1 MVTSGAS
8 NPAFSDSTND
18 YRKKKAFRFKPK
30 HDIVLLNTIK
40 QFMPWAAV
48 HGYVREVWASA
59 ADAFSLSMRE
69 KFTKLDQCFGE
80 DGNKDFA
87 SISALSGIGA
97 VFHVNHIACKR
108 RFDTLLDAHRR
119 RDLDSL
125 RASGSEEECCE
136 REQLLL
142 DIDRLISTHDEW
154 RKNNRTRKTSSNSSS
169 HCDESFPYLSGAAE
183 ALLDSSPLELTK
195 KSPDI
200 LEKTSRI
207 STRDNDDQ
215 YVGRSHDSGD
225 NNMHGANDAS
235 PEVNST
241 YRTKGTEASG
251 SYLHSKKVEI
261 LASDRQLMDEVLH
274 LKRRK
279 LAIEEKRFELQKE
292 KHRNLIS
299 TIQSHTAAVQSLT
312 AALLSVAQQF
322 RSHDT

>member
-1 MVTSGAS
+1 MVTSSDS
-8 NPAFSDSTND
+8 NPTFSDSTND

-69 KFTKLDQCFGE
+69 KFTNLDEYFGE
-80 DGNKDFA
+80 EGNNE
-87 SISALSGIGA
+87 ISPANGLIGSGST
-97 VFHVNHIACKR
+97 FHVNHIACKR
-108 RFDTLLDAHRR
+108 RFDTLIDAHRR
-119 RDLDSL
+119 GDLESL

-136 REQLLL
+136 REQLLM

-154 RKNNRTRKTSSNSSS
+154 RKNNRTRKNSSNSSS
-169 HCDESFPYLSGAAE
+169 HCDDAFPYLSGTAE
-183 ALLDSSPLELTK
+183 SILDSSPLYLTK
-195 KSPDI
+195 KSPELTGKPSDA
-200 LEKTSRI
+200 SP
-207 STRDNDDQ
+207 RDNDNL
-215 YVGRSHDSGD
+215 YVGKTYDSAG
-225 NNMHGANDAS
+225 NSIHGANDAS
-235 PEVNST
+235 EVSLA
-241 YRTKGTEASG
+241 YRTKGTTGSD
-251 SYLHSKKVEI
+251 SYLQSKKADI
-261 LASDRQLMDEVLH
+261 LASDRQLMDEALH

-279 LAIEEKRFELQKE
+279 LDIEEKRVELKKE

-299 TIQSHTAAVQSLT
+299 TMQSHTAAVQALT